1 MTPRSATPGA
11 TASSANPSAAA
22 TNVASPTISPSQSIQ
37 AGAVANTNTAQ
48 SNDGSADF
56 EWGDFK
62 FKGPVWFV
70 AIALVVVLV
79 ATVVLPGR
87 IIKRVNDKWAFSAK
101 KWIIILLIGI
111 GAFFLIGLLLGV
123 RRSQLTS
130 VASSSPKV
138 ASEPS
143 KDVQQRDTG
152 THNDSPATGLK
163 LLGHPTVVI
172 DASNGGTTQ
181 LALLAGEDGTYSIR
195 SENFKSSV
203 TQQFLNASV
212 NFSDSSASTT
222 TAFIATKNL
231 KKNDR
236 WILKVDVGNFN
247 EAGEAK
253 ANLVDG
259 DGKLIGELTA
269 VRLQFPFGVKLET
282 SNPEKPEL
290 SLTRGQN
297 PTITLQNDDTFSYP
311 VLYHFSIDGLRT
323 SESTVQLSPKGAQ
336 SINFGPPPAWF
347 NEPVTGIF
355 KSAERSGRLTLSYD
369 PANVSQKTFLP
380 TKSIP
385 VTFHLNYWPD
395 WVPAVMGT
403 VILLGVLT
411 LGGLASLFVSCGIPN
426 KQRQVQLREQI
437 LSLARR
443 ISAVSPSVDSRLRV
457 LLRLELKNLEAML
470 QTRHPGDQTII
481 RDPMLLLPE
490 WALPD
495 FADTLDAVAAGLAKL
510 EIRVNLSEELDRLRH
525 VLEGV
530 SDQLPPTIIEQ
541 VNSDLQE
548 TADRARKPQLAP
560 EEIALAKSLLAKAE
574 ALMTTWAQDTV
585 FGADISSRLKRVRGL
600 LGVDT
605 ADPNRLDE
613 TEVCKR
619 FKTTLP
625 NTFQL
630 LDNQNLLDPA
640 NIAPADYT
648 YLDTAT
654 FKLDLAIEY
663 SRFFQSVS
671 ADRQQALQQRENF
684 LLDAL
689 TKDSWPSLKYAQT
702 LVREAK
708 SGIYPEELR
717 TELLAVQ
724 GANGQGGRVSIELD
738 RQSATQAEPVELGV
752 QFHNRLFRCAPALD
766 EWTPLWNFEKEPP
779 DGTALRERWWT
790 VWHYFDNSGDYN
802 VKVHFEGVDGKPIS
816 DDQGSTLYVTKTIQ
830 VLPSRQSDKRER
842 LRAEILK
849 LGIALFVALIALL
862 GGARDQLAKLD
873 VIQGLLAV
881 FVMGFGANVVKDLIT
896 QKSQSVKQSS

>member
-1 MTPRSATPGA
+1 MSRYALLLIFFAALLFT
-11 TASSANPSAAA
+11 TAGQ
-22 TNVASPTISPSQSIQ
+22 SPTPTPNTSESP
-37 AGAVANTNTAQ
+37 
-48 SNDGSADF
+48 
-56 EWGDFK
+56 
-62 FKGPVWFV
+62 
-70 AIALVVVLV
+70 
-79 ATVVLPGR
+79 
-87 IIKRVNDKWAFSAK
+87 
-101 KWIIILLIGI
+101 
-111 GAFFLIGLLLGV
+111 
-123 RRSQLTS
+123 
-130 VASSSPKV
+130 
-138 ASEPS
+138 
-143 KDVQQRDTG
+143 KDVQEGDSG
-152 THNDSPATGLK
+152 THNDSPPKSSIGLK
-163 LLGHPTVVI
+163 LLGQPIVVI

-181 LALLAGEDGTYSIR
+181 LELLASEDGPHSIR

-203 TQQFLNASV
+203 TQQVLSASI
-212 NFSDSSASTT
+212 NFSDPSATT
-222 TAFIATKNL
+222 TAAFIATKTL

-236 WILKVDVGNFN
+236 WILKIDVANFN

-259 DGKLIGELTA
+259 EGRVLGELSA

-290 SLTRGQN
+290 SLIRGQN

-311 VLYHFSIDGLRT
+311 VLYHFSIDGIRT
-323 SESTVQLSPKGAQ
+323 NEADVKLSPKGAQ
-336 SINFGPPPAWF
+336 SINFSPPAAWF

-395 WVPAVMGT
+395 WVPTVMGT
-403 VILLGVLT
+403 LILLGVLT
-411 LGGLASLFVSCGIPN
+411 LGGLSSLLMSCGIPN
-426 KQRQVQLREQI
+426 KQRQVQMREQV

-457 LLRLELKNLEAML
+457 LLRLEHKNLEALL
-470 QTRHPGDQTII
+470 QTKHTGDRHFIK
-481 RDPMLLLPE
+481 DPILLLPE

-495 FADTLDAVAAGLAKL
+495 FADTLDGIAAGVAKL

-525 VLEGV
+525 ALEGV

-541 VNSDLQE
+541 VNSNLQE

-560 EEIALAKSLLAKAE
+560 EEITLAKSLLAKAE
-574 ALMTTWAQDTV
+574 ALMTGWAQDTA
-585 FGADISSRLKRVRGL
+585 FGTAISSRLKRVRGL
-600 LGVDT
+600 LGIGT
-605 ADPNRLDE
+605 PDPNRLEE

-619 FKTTLP
+619 FKTGMP

-630 LDNQNLLDPA
+630 LDNQNLLDAA
-640 NIAPADYT
+640 NIAPEDYK

-654 FKLDLAIEY
+654 FKLELTLEY

-671 ADRQQALQQRENF
+671 ADRQQALQQRENL

-717 TELLAVQ
+717 AELLAVQ
-724 GANGQGGRVSIELD
+724 GANGEGSRVSIELD
-738 RQSATQAEPVELGV
+738 RQFAMQAEPVELGV

-779 DGTALRERWWT
+779 DGSALRERWWS
-790 VWHYFDNSGDYN
+790 VWHYFDNSGPYN
-802 VKVHFEGVDGKPIS
+802 VRVHFEGVDGKTIS
-816 DDQGSTLYVTKTIQ
+816 DDQGATLYVSKTIQ
-830 VLPSRQSDKRER
+830 VEPKREADKRER

-849 LGIALFVALIALL
+849 LGIALFVALVALL

-896 QKSQSVKQSS
+896 QKSQSAKESS